1 VAGFCYSKAD
11 IHTIE
16 FQKRGL
22 PHVHLLVWLHENDKL
37 KTTEAIDA
45 TISAELPDPEKDPL
59 GYATVT
65 RFMLHGPCGQS
76 NQKSPCMIEGKCK
89 KFFPKAFNSTT
100 TYDHNGYIVYRRRN
114 DGRTFDKGNGILDNR
129 HVVPYNRNLLVMFQA
144 HINVEICHKGR
155 LIKYLFKYVTKGPDR
170 DVSLQSVVEDPEKA
184 KTMLTEYFTLN
195 RMDPQARSLTYAE
208 IPTAYTFHLRP
219 KHWARRKQGY
229 VIGRIVFIPPGT
241 TDVYFL
247 RMLLTKVSGATSF
260 EDLMI
265 VDGEVCKDYQDACLK
280 RGFLT
285 DDNQPADHIDSVVGN
300 RLICEQLNYDVC
312 MQERQKI
319 VLVVA
324 SSGIAATLLP
334 DGSTGHSRFKIPI
347 EIDGF
352 STCKVKKGTHLAE
365 LLKATS
371 LIVWD
376 EAPMTHRYCFEALN
390 KTLCDV
396 MDTKNYYSTDS
407 LCAESTD
414 NSDLDTLYPIE
425 FLNSLSFNGM
435 PEHELTLK
443 LYAPIMLLRNIDPLA
458 GMCNGTRLMVT
469 HLGENVIKGIILTGT
484 YEGTVV
490 AIPRIALNFSDH
502 KWPFTMKRRQFPV
515 RLCYAM
521 TINKSQGQ
529 TLEKAG
535 VFLPK
540 PIFSHGQLYVAI
552 SRVRSAAGLRFLIHN
567 DGSLPHDCTKNIVYT
582 ELYSELSYPG
592 NFAFCLTL

>member
-1 VAGFCYSKAD
+1 
-11 IHTIE
+11 
-16 FQKRGL
+16 
-22 PHVHLLVWLHENDKL
+22 
-37 KTTEAIDA
+37 
-45 TISAELPDPEKDPL
+45 
-59 GYATVT
+59 
-65 RFMLHGPCGQS
+65 
-76 NQKSPCMIEGKCK
+76 
-89 KFFPKAFNSTT
+89 
-100 TYDHNGYIVYRRRN
+100 
-114 DGRTFDKGNGILDNR
+114 
-129 HVVPYNRNLLVMFQA
+129 
-144 HINVEICHKGR
+144 
-155 LIKYLFKYVTKGPDR
+155 
-170 DVSLQSVVEDPEKA
+170 
-184 KTMLTEYFTLN
+184 
-195 RMDPQARSLTYAE
+195 
-208 IPTAYTFHLRP
+208 
-219 KHWARRKQGY
+219 
-229 VIGRIVFIPPGT
+229 
-241 TDVYFL
+241 
-247 RMLLTKVSGATSF
+247 
-260 EDLMI
+260 
-265 VDGEVCKDYQDACLK
+265 
-280 RGFLT
+280 
-285 DDNQPADHIDSVVGN
+285 
-300 RLICEQLNYDVC
+300 
-312 MQERQKI
+312 
-319 VLVVA
+319 
-324 SSGIAATLLP
+324 
-334 DGSTGHSRFKIPI
+334 
-347 EIDGF
+347 
-352 STCKVKKGTHLAE
+352 
-365 LLKATS
+365 
-371 LIVWD
+371 
-376 EAPMTHRYCFEALN
+376 MTHRYCFEALN

-396 MDTKNYYSTDS
+396 MDVPYSGDSHKPFENMRINQDAVNETAIFSEMTFPQWVLAVGNGVAPTVSLDESPERTWMKIPQCLLLPQEGESIEPVVNFVFHGLLEAYRSVSFLKSRAIVTPTNETVSAINASILSCIPEETKNYYSTDS

-540 PIFSHGQLYVAI
+540 PVFSHGQLYVAI

>member
-1 VAGFCYSKAD
+1 MASVHEGAG
-11 IHTIE
+11 
-16 FQKRGL
+16 
-22 PHVHLLVWLHENDKL
+22 
-37 KTTEAIDA
+37 
-45 TISAELPDPEKDPL
+45 
-59 GYATVT
+59 
-65 RFMLHGPCGQS
+65 
-76 NQKSPCMIEGKCK
+76 
-89 KFFPKAFNSTT
+89 KFFFLYGHGGTGK
-100 TYDHNGYIVYRRRN
+100 TYLYNTIV
-114 DGRTFDKGNGILDNR
+114 
-129 HVVPYNRNLLVMFQA
+129 
-144 HINVEICHKGR
+144 
-155 LIKYLFKYVTKGPDR
+155 
-170 DVSLQSVVEDPEKA
+170 A
-184 KTMLTEYFTLN
+184 KL
-195 RMDPQARSLTYAE
+195 RS
-208 IPTAYTFHLRP
+208 
-219 KHWARRKQGY
+219 Q
-229 VIGRIVFIPPGT
+229 
-241 TDVYFL
+241 
-247 RMLLTKVSGATSF
+247 
-260 EDLMI
+260 
-265 VDGEVCKDYQDACLK
+265 
-280 RGFLT
+280 
-285 DDNQPADHIDSVVGN
+285 
-300 RLICEQLNYDVC
+300 
-312 MQERQKI
+312 QKI

-396 MDTKNYYSTDS
+396 MDVPYSGDSHKPFGGKTVLLGGDFRQILPVVPNGGREETLSASIVRSPLWSHCNLLCLHQNMRINQDAVNETAIFSEMTFPQWVLAVGNGVAPTVSLDESPERTWMKIPQCLLLPQEGESIEPVVNFVFHGLLEAYRSVSFLKSRAIVTPTNETVSAINASILSCIPEETKNYYSTDS

-540 PIFSHGQLYVAI
+540 PVFSHGQLYVAI